1 MKFVHKFED
10 VFGGTI
16 LAAMAIITFLA
27 AVNRFTFNF
36 PMPWSEEIVK
46 FLLMWMTMIGAALGI
61 GRSEHVGID
70 VFVERFPQKMQ
81 FIIGQIMSLAGVVFS
96 VIFCYIG
103 YLMVIKQYAQ
113 KSTALEISMGIVY
126 MCVVV
131 GAILMFIEFGY
142 KFYRGFKDKKDGKGV
157 LIEGGEQ
164 Q

>member
-1 MKFVHKFED
+1 MKFVHKFEE

-103 YLMVIKQYAQ
+103 YL
-113 KSTALEISMGIVY
+113 EISMGIVY

-142 KFYRGFKDKKDGKGV
+142 KFYRGFKDKKDGEGV

>member
-1 MKFVHKFED
+1 MKFVHKFEE

-81 FIIGQIMSLAGVVFS
+81 FINRTDNVAGRSGVFRNLLL
-96 VIFCYIG
+96 YR
-103 YLMVIKQYAQ
+103 
-113 KSTALEISMGIVY
+113 ISYGNKTIRPEVH
-126 MCVVV
+126 
-131 GAILMFIEFGY
+131 
-142 KFYRGFKDKKDGKGV
+142 RP
-157 LIEGGEQ
+157 
-164 Q
+164 

>member
-1 MKFVHKFED
+1 MKFVHKFEE

-27 AVNRFTFNF
+27 AVNMFTFNF

-131 GAILMFIEFGY
+131 GAVLMFIEFGY
-142 KFYRGFKDKKDGKGV
+142 KFYRGFKDKKDREGV

>member
-1 MKFVHKFED
+1 
-10 VFGGTI
+10 
-16 LAAMAIITFLA
+16 
-27 AVNRFTFNF
+27 
-36 PMPWSEEIVK
+36 
-46 FLLMWMTMIGAALGI
+46 
-61 GRSEHVGID
+61 
-70 VFVERFPQKMQ
+70 MQ

-142 KFYRGFKDKKDGKGV
+142 KFYRGFKDKKDGEGV